1 MIQKWTV
8 LKEEDVSPS
17 KWMPV
22 LRHTVQLPGDK
33 VVDDYYI
40 TRLGNVA
47 VVLAITVDN
56 NAVLI
61 RQYKHGTG
69 EVLLELPGGM
79 QHKHP
84 TMEQC
89 AAAEL
94 KEETG
99 IMVLPEQ
106 LIPLGKI
113 AGNPAKTD
121 QITYGFLVKDVSF
134 NSSRQL
140 DHTEDIEL
148 ALMSPKELIG
158 LIASGEIW
166 VSDTVALV
174 LKARLL
180 YPDLFE

>member
-1 MIQKWTV
+1 MIQKWTL

-22 LRHTVQLPGDK
+22 LRHTVQLPGNK
-33 VVDDYYI
+33 IVDDYYL

-47 VVLAITVDN
+47 VVLAITTN
-56 NAVLI
+56 NQAVLI

-79 QHKHP
+79 QHKHA

-89 AAAEL
+89 AVAEL
-94 KEETG
+94 QEETG
-99 IMVLPEQ
+99 IQVIPEQ
-106 LIPLGKI
+106 LLSLGKV
-113 AGNPAKTD
+113 AGNAAKTD
-121 QITYGFLVKDVSF
+121 QVTYGYLVKNVSF

-140 DHTEDIEL
+140 DHTEEIEL
-148 ALMSPKELIG
+148 VLVSPKELISM
-158 LIASGEIW
+158 IASGEIW